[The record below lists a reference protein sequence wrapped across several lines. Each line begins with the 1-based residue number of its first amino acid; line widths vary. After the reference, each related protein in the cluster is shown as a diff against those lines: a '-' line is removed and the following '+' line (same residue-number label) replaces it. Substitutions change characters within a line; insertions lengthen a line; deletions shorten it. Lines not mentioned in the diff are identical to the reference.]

1 MIQDI
6 APHKLRNE
14 FIPGKTASADGQCF
28 VFRGRE
34 MLSRVRDG
42 KVELPRR
49 SEFPEDAECVYLF
62 AIDKTEYFLIR
73 EPKSGDDAELCP
85 EGCVFKTVH
94 QIRSEGQMDRLLL
107 YASFTAQQLAGWY
120 RDNVFCGTCGSRTV
134 YGDVERSMICP
145 NCGRIIYPRI
155 APAVIVGV
163 TNGDKILLTKYR
175 RGVYHYYALVA
186 GFTEIGE
193 SFEGTV
199 EREVMEEAGLH
210 VKNIRYYKSQPWG
223 VADNILAGYFCD
235 VDGDP
240 TIHLD
245 TNELKVGEWV
255 AREDV
260 TLQPDDLSLTNEMMT
275 IFKEGREPRGY
286 E

>member
-6 APHKLRNE
+6 APHRLRNE
-14 FIPGKTASADGQCF
+14 FIPWKTATAESRCF
-28 VFRGRE
+28 AFRGRE
-34 MLSRVRDG
+34 ALVRIQDG
-42 KVELPRR
+42 MAKLPLRR
-49 SEFPEDAECVYLF
+49 EFPAEAEAIYLF
-62 AIDKTEYFLIR
+62 SVDETEYFLIR
-73 EPKSGDDAELCP
+73 DPYVP
-85 EGCVFKTVH
+85 EGCGYKTVH
-94 QIRSEGQMDRLLL
+94 ALRNDGNMDSLLTF
-107 YASFTAQQLAGWY
+107 AMFTAQQLSGWY
-120 RDNVFCGTCGSRTV
+120 SDNIFCGTCGNRTV
-134 YGDVERSMICP
+134 LGDVERSIICP
-145 NCGRIIYPRI
+145 KCGRIIYPRI

-175 RGVYHYYALVA
+175 ARLYSYYALIA

-193 SFEGTV
+193 SYEGTV

-223 VADNILAGYFCD
+223 IADNILSGYFCD

-245 TNELKVGEWV
+245 TNELKVGKWT

-260 TLQPDDLSLTNEMMT
+260 ILQPDELSLTNEMMKV
-275 IFKEGREPRGY
+275 FKEGLEPR
-286 E
+286 